1 MKSTNNAVR
10 CSLQLLQLSTPIG
23 PVKVT
28 GCDQGIHEI
37 KLTPTDKA
45 PCGKLR
51 SVTIDGEERKQDL
64 SGPLKECLGWLE
76 SFFKDASSIASLP
89 LPPLHMTGIKSG
101 SFMDKVLH
109 SLDDIVP
116 VGKTITYKNLA
127 IEMENP
133 RAARAV
139 GLAMAR
145 NPLPIVIPCHRV
157 TSSDGTLNK
166 YISGVCV
173 KRWLLEHEGA
183 I

>member
-1 MKSTNNAVR
+1 
-10 CSLQLLQLSTPIG
+10 
-23 PVKVT
+23 
-28 GCDQGIHEI
+28 
-37 KLTPTDKA
+37 
-45 PCGKLR
+45 
-51 SVTIDGEERKQDL
+51 
-64 SGPLKECLGWLE
+64 
-76 SFFKDASSIASLP
+76 
-89 LPPLHMTGIKSG
+89 
-101 SFMDKVLH
+101 MDKVLH

-157 TSSDGTLNK
+157 TSSDGNLNK